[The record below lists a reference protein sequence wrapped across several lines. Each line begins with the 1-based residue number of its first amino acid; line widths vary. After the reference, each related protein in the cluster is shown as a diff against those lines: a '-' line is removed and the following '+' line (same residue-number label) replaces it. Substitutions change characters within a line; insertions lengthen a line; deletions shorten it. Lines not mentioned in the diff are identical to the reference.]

1 MTVKEYIKDKC
12 LLFILHI
19 CCMLFLSGFL
29 HATGYSWEYTLLIL
43 ICWVLIVMTV
53 LGVSC
58 YRKRKYFRQMEKLLL
73 RVDQRYLLGELMP
86 EPVCLED
93 SLYRDMI
100 RVSNKSAI
108 EKIRGI
114 KEEKR
119 EYREFIESWVHE
131 IKAPLTGISLICE
144 NHRGEETRQIAALN
158 QRMEA
163 LVELVLYYARSDE
176 VYKDYM
182 IKKTGL
188 QEIVWGVLARNK
200 YDLIQNQVTAEV
212 MCEELVY
219 TDEKWISFILNQLV
233 LNSVKYR
240 KGGGVRIRFYTEK
253 RGRSVC
259 LVTEDD
265 GVGIKEEE
273 LSRIFEKGFTGSNG
287 RKNERSTGMGLY
299 LCRVLCEKLGIAIS
313 AKSKEGEGTQVR
325 LEFPVGDYYTREDR
339 EISNL
344 TEL

>member
-1 MTVKEYIKDKC
+1 MTVREYVKDRIF
-12 LLFILHI
+12 LLMLHL
-19 CCMLFLSGFL
+19 CCMLLLAGFL
-29 HATGYSWEYTLLIL
+29 HATGYSAEYTFLIL
-43 ICWVLIVMTV
+43 ICWALIAIVS
-53 LGVSC
+53 LGFSC

-86 EPVCLED
+86 EPVSLED
-93 SLYRDMI
+93 SIYRDMI

-114 KEEKR
+114 EEEKR
-119 EYREFIESWVHE
+119 EYREFIEGWVHE

-144 NHRGEETRQIAALN
+144 NHRGEETRRIAALN

-182 IKKTGL
+182 IRKVSL
-188 QEIVWGVLARNK
+188 QEVVSGVLARNK
-200 YDLIQNQVTAEV
+200 YDLIQNQMTAEV
-212 MCEELVY
+212 RCEESVY

-233 LNSVKYR
+233 INSVKYR
-240 KGGGVRIRFYTEK
+240 KENGACVRFYTEK
-253 RGRSVC
+253 QDRSVC
-259 LVTEDD
+259 LVTEDN
-265 GVGIKEEE
+265 GIGIKGEE

-287 RKNERSTGMGLY
+287 RKKERSTGMGLY
-299 LCRVLCEKLGIAIS
+299 LCRVLCGKLGISIS

-325 LEFPVGDYYTREDR
+325 LEFPVGDYYAREER
-339 EISNL
+339 V
-344 TEL
+344 